1 MSTIPLV
8 MALAAAS
15 TTPPVRAIELE
26 TKASLPVFEASSTQE
41 SIGVTMALSSL
52 SMFGEGATVRAIT
65 ATAPRLMNADEDEA
79 AHVQTMLS
87 HRYDEVDA
95 DPRWRDVPSPLPSAF
110 EKRAPLLLIAPPSA
124 VDVDPVR
131 APVVLF
137 LHGYGGSGK
146 LYAALLARALPHAWI
161 VAPSHGVS
169 WARPQMAY
177 VDEVLARFESD
188 AGFRPEGYWIVGLSD
203 GAVGSFEILAAR
215 PERVR
220 GVVSIVGVPRADTIA
235 RLPRGERAVRPVLM
249 LNGTR
254 DRFVGAK
261 TVKARFTSLT
271 KRVPIAKLEWFSS
284 GHYFLIDDDGAAL
297 ARIRAFIDGAR

>member
-1 MSTIPLV
+1 MSFIALAV
-8 MALAAAS
+8 ALAANAS
-15 TTPPVRAIELE
+15 LDPPPVRAIEVE
-26 TKASLPVFEASSTQE
+26 TKAELPVFTASTFEE
-41 SIGVTMALSSL
+41 SAGVGMALSSL
-52 SMFGEGATVRAIT
+52 ALFGEGATVRAIT
-65 ATAPRLMNADEDEA
+65 AAAPRLMNAASEETE
-79 AHVQTMLS
+79 HVQAMLAS
-87 HRYDEVDA
+87 RYDEIDA

-110 EKRAPLLLIAPPSA
+110 EKRAPLLLVAPPSA
-124 VDVDPVR
+124 PAVDAGN

-177 VDEVLARFESD
+177 VDEVLARFESE
-188 AGFRPEGYWIVGLSD
+188 AGFRPAGYWLVGLSD

-215 PERVR
+215 PQRVL

-235 RLPRGERAVRPVLM
+235 RVPSRSAHRLLL

-254 DRFVGAK
+254 DRFVGAN
-261 TVKARFTSLT
+261 TVKARFASLSR
-271 KRVPIAKLEWFSS
+271 RVAKAKLEWFDA
-284 GHYFLIDDDGAAL
+284 GHYFLIDDDRAAL
-297 ARIRAFIDGAR
+297 ARIRAFID